1 MLLLLTNQIPTP
13 VHANIAAKAE
23 DFDFPCCSIVFAF
36 FNSYTSRS
44 PVNTHIYN
52 KPKTPDSNSVCL
64 VKEDPVVGELPPDQ
78 PHPLPDLRLSKLDLQ
93 QPLLTHLREQTKLH
107 HLHHLLNSSNKALLV
122 QVSLDRWLLPLRIFA
137 TNPFPQHSTNFRTQ
151 RCSSWL
157 LDRPCYRWILWWWIF
172 STCCR
177 ATAG

>member
-1 MLLLLTNQIPTP
+1 MNELTLHHHNVASKSVKCP
-13 VHANIAAKAE
+13 VKLYAPALDQSESHPCHANIAAKAE

-52 KPKTPDSNSVCL
+52 KPKTPDSNSICL

-78 PHPLPDLRLSKLDLQ
+78 PHPLPDLHLSKLDQQ

-107 HLHHLLNSSNKALLV
+107 HLHHLLNSSNKALPV

-137 TNPFPQHSTNFRTQ
+137 TNPSPST
-151 RCSSWL
+151 L
-157 LDRPCYRWILWWWIF
+157 LI
-172 STCCR
+172 
-177 ATAG
+177 

>member
-1 MLLLLTNQIPTP
+1 MLLLLANQTPTP
-13 VHANIAAKAE
+13 VHANITAKAE
-23 DFDFPCCSIVFAF
+23 DFDFPCCSIIFAL

-78 PHPLPDLRLSKLDLQ
+78 PHPLPDRRLSKLDQQ
-93 QPLLTHLREQTKLH
+93 QPLLTHLHEQTK
-107 HLHHLLNSSNKALLV
+107 LHHLLNSSNKALPV

-137 TNPFPQHSTNFRTQ
+137 TNPFPQHSTNMRTQ

-157 LDRPCYRWILWWWIF
+157 FDRPCHRWILWWWIF
-172 STCCR
+172 SNCSR